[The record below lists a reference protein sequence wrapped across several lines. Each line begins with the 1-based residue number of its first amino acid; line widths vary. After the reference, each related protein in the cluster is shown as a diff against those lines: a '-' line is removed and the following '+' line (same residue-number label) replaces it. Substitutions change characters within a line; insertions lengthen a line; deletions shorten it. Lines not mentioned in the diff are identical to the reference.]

1 MKKHFTLTV
10 LSFQR
15 EKKVGK
21 EKAGIWRRRRTSA
34 SLTAATRG
42 GGAPLWTPRAAFTL
56 IELLVG
62 KTCQTGVLPL
72 YYLKKENKKM
82 PYYACE
88 ASASCPNGVL
98 HIFRRKMLHTAK
110 PCFIRSAFTLI
121 ELLVV
126 IAIIAILAA
135 MLLPALNKARGQA
148 QLASCKNN
156 TKQLGLAFQLYSAD
170 YEDYHVRFREKS
182 ADDTT
187 IYWNR
192 NIYDCGYIGLKSTYC
207 EVAIKNANWD
217 NGKYIQS
224 GSIVK
229 LSKENQHIW
238 TEGTYGINW
247 RGVGD
252 AVSTSTTPLKM
263 SQLKSASRFI
273 VLVESALMRK
283 GEASGKWNPS
293 NEAQGELYPNVYDA
307 HFPFPWHDN
316 TKTNMLAGDGHVETI
331 TGSGSTPETIRQA
344 WLAEGGAF
352 SHRNKP
358 NSPWNR

>member
-98 HIFRRKMLHTAK
+98 HIFRRKMLHTAE
-110 PCFIRSAFTLI
+110 PCFIRLAFTLI

-135 MLLPALNKARGQA
+135 MLLPALNKAR
-148 QLASCKNN
+148 ASARNAGCISNL
-156 TKQLGLAFQLYSAD
+156 KQLGTVAMFYAGDYSDFYLTNNEGFAWNGTVGLYLYLYNDKQGDVGVCPADTSGQYKSLGLYS
-170 YEDYHVRFREKS
+170 YRSFS
-182 ADDTT
+182 
-187 IYWNR
+187 
-192 NIYDCGYIGLKSTYC
+192 CGWDQW
-207 EVAIKNANWD
+207 AND
-217 NGKYIQS
+217 
-224 GSIVK
+224 
-229 LSKENQHIW
+229 
-238 TEGTYGINW
+238 
-247 RGVGD
+247 RGVGYSAFATSNKSIKTPRSPNE
-252 AVSTSTTPLKM
+252 AVEFRFEKISKLANFPNSNKSLYFNIALFADDPTMPIHYNNDTAFHLNAVRADGSARTCRNLPPEAKPNQACLTDWTKRLSYNSWKPLQYGFM
-263 SQLKSASRFI
+263 SAS
-273 VLVESALMRK
+273 
-283 GEASGKWNPS
+283 NP
-293 NEAQGELYPNVYDA
+293 NLNP
-307 HFPFPWHDN
+307 
-316 TKTNMLAGDGHVETI
+316 
-331 TGSGSTPETIRQA
+331 
-344 WLAEGGAF
+344 
-352 SHRNKP
+352 
-358 NSPWNR
+358 